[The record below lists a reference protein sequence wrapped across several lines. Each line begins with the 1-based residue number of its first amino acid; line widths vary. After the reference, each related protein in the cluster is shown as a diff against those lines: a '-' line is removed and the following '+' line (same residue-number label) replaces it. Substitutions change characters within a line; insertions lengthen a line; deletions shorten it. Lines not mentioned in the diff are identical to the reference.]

1 MGRKSRLKRENTA
14 GQPFPLPTKS
24 SQDDSKIILPNELN
38 GRILKRGLLF
48 SGLPFGLALMT
59 LPTATYLITVRHID
73 LPNAAVFL
81 VSLLFFG
88 LSVVGVTY
96 SLLSASWNPEVEGS
110 FWGIA
115 EFKENGKRIVG
126 ALQDEGAKRR
136 EEKAK

>member
-1 MGRKSRLKRENTA
+1 MGRKSRLKRENTT
-14 GQPFPLPTKS
+14 GQTLPLRTAAPN
-24 SQDDSKIILPNELN
+24 DSKIILPNELN

-59 LPTATYLITVRHID
+59 LPTASYLITVRHIA

-96 SLLSASWNPEVEGS
+96 SLLSSSWDPQVEGS

-115 EFKENGKRIVG
+115 EFKENGKRIIG
-126 ALQDEGAKRR
+126 ALQEEGVKRR
-136 EEKAK
+136 EEKTK

>member
-1 MGRKSRLKRENTA
+1 MSRKSRLKRENTT
-14 GQPFPLPTKS
+14 GQTLPLRTAAPT
-24 SQDDSKIILPNELN
+24 DGKIVLPNELN

-59 LPTATYLITVRHID
+59 LPAASYLITVRHID

-88 LSVVGVTY
+88 LSVVGITY
-96 SLLSASWNPEVEGS
+96 SLLSSSWDPQVEGS

-126 ALQDEGAKRR
+126 ALQEEGVKRR
-136 EEKAK
+136 EEKTK